1 MGEAQHLKYTG
12 SPPLA
17 LMDAR
22 YPSSLCQEP
31 PPECPGHLRFSD
43 GIFKVLWVLYLI
55 KCASSRASF
64 RARNKS
70 FGGRKNLAE
79 KPKWKWPFWF
89 GVCRDFRRS
98 VRKGFT
104 SL

>member
-1 MGEAQHLKYTG
+1 
-12 SPPLA
+12 
-17 LMDAR
+17 MDAR

-79 KPKWKWPFWF
+79 KTSQNGNGPF
-89 GVCRDFRRS
+89 GS
-98 VRKGFT
+98 VFAEIFAAVSEKG
-104 SL
+104 SRHCEWHI